1 MKDKEYNKYAK
12 LDLVK
17 CDTPEKLDIIKN
29 LPRISGERKEVEK
42 PKYNPS
48 VWENEDK
55 QIKEMA
61 SDMDYACT
69 KRDLFPSDAKEIAKA
84 LIILGYQKID
94 KDKDVVLSKEK
105 YELLVECS
113 SYEGV
118 MKALKNEYIKGRK
131 ETAEKILNEQY
142 QECKIAEQDV
152 LRIRGSKDDDYYK
165 GFSLGMTNTKM
176 HIKELAQQCGA
187 EIKE

>member
-1 MKDKEYNKYAK
+1 MLNKEIEELQKAR
-12 LDLVK
+12 
-17 CDTPEKLDIIKN
+17 II
-29 LPRISGERKEVEK
+29 E
-42 PKYNPS
+42 
-48 VWENEDK
+48 
-55 QIKEMA
+55 EMV

-94 KDKDVVLSKEK
+94 KNKDIVLSKEK

-118 MKALKNEYIKGRK
+118 MKALKNEYTKGSK
-131 ETAEKILNEQY
+131 ATAEKILNEQY
-142 QECKIAEQDV
+142 QECKVAEQNV
-152 LRIRGSKDDDYYK
+152 LKIRGNMDDAYYK

-176 HIKELAQQCGA
+176 HIKELAKQFNVH
-187 EIKE
+187 IKE